1 MTNNLC
7 FLKLKIYVF
16 SYSDAAGRNRLSS
29 QTFKILNLGLLLGAL
44 QTLSSTLPILSAISR
59 SKNNLKTVFGLLC
72 LTHAW
77 LTTRITYYS
86 LSTFGL
92 PTTQFNVK
100 LNAPL
105 SLSYQVSLKVYV
117 STCVCTCTFPCFFI
131 LFSIILLVSDS
142 FIMIVL
148 AHVDCLRMKS

>member
-1 MTNNLC
+1 MTNV
-7 FLKLKIYVF
+7 FLFFLHVF

-117 STCVCTCTFPCFFI
+117 STCVCTCTFPCFVI